1 MSQSEESWDLDLD
14 ALPESSAPADE
25 AEEKVVA
32 EEIVAEE
39 AAIDEAAQEATD
51 KLAPIAAPEED
62 TEDDA
67 GEDADEE
74 VVEEAAEAADPVE
87 QLRMD
92 LMSEPGDWYVIH
104 TYSGHERKVRANLE
118 QRITNY
124 HMEDKIFRVEVP
136 MEEVVEIHN
145 TVRKKV
151 QRVRI
156 PGYVLVCM
164 DMDES
169 SWRIVKETPAV
180 TGFVGDQ
187 YNPSPLSI
195 SEVVDMLAPSV
206 LAAAQEAAGELP
218 VAAAPK
224 IAVDFEVGEIVT
236 VTDGPFETMNAEIS
250 EIMPE
255 TQKLKVLVTIFERE
269 TPMELSFDQVRKS
282 DS

>member
-1 MSQSEESWDLDLD
+1 MTGQEESWDLELD
-14 ALPESSAPADE
+14 APVLSDAPADQLE
-25 AEEKVVA
+25 AKLAAEDVVA
-32 EEIVAEE
+32 EEAVLDEAAATAVAEE
-39 AAIDEAAQEATD
+39 GDV
-51 KLAPIAAPEED
+51 
-62 TEDDA
+62 
-67 GEDADEE
+67 GEVA
-74 VVEEAAEAADPVE
+74 VVEAADPVE
-87 QLRMD
+87 ELRME
-92 LMSEPGDWYVIH
+92 LMSELGDWYVIH

-136 MEEVVEIHN
+136 MEEVVEIQN

-169 SWRIVKETPAV
+169 SWRVVKETPAV

-187 YNPSPLSI
+187 YNPVPLSI
-195 SEVVDMLAPSV
+195 SEVVDMLAPAAI
-206 LAAAQEAAGELP
+206 AAAQEVEGE
-218 VAAAPK
+218 VAEVVKPA
-224 IAVDFEVGEIVT
+224 IQVDYEVGEVVT
-236 VTDGPFETMNAEIS
+236 VIDGPFETMNAEIS

-282 DS
+282 DG

>member
-1 MSQSEESWDLDLD
+1 MAESEESWDLELD
-14 ALPESSAPADE
+14 APEQALAADE
-25 AEEKVVA
+25 VLEETSAV
-32 EEIVAEE
+32 
-39 AAIDEAAQEATD
+39 
-51 KLAPIAAPEED
+51 
-62 TEDDA
+62 
-67 GEDADEE
+67 EE
-74 VVEEAAEAADPVE
+74 VAVEEAAEEPQAALDPVAE
-87 QLRMD
+87 LRMD
-92 LMSEPGDWYVIH
+92 LMSSLGDWYVIH

-118 QRITNY
+118 QRIVNY

-136 MEEVVEIHN
+136 MEEVVEFQN
-145 TVRKKV
+145 TVRKVV

-169 SWRIVKETPAV
+169 TWRVVKETPAV

-187 YNPSPLSI
+187 YNPVPLSLD
-195 SEVVDMLAPSV
+195 EVVDMLAPSV
-206 LAAAQEAAGELP
+206 IAAAESADEEAAI
-218 VAAAPK
+218 APAPQ
-224 IAVDFEVGEIVT
+224 IDVDYEVGEIVT

-282 DS
+282 DV